1 MGKCTPTP
9 YKCHGGVISKGGA
22 PSNVEAYL
30 CFKVTVRTSRL
41 HGAQYSKYQQFL
53 YDKITELRSE
63 GMGYRKIA
71 EWLRENG
78 YKTVRGKR
86 FFGSHVYSIL
96 KKKREKDEKDNKP
109 IELEYGKLSMRF
121 IDRTIVNS
129 D

>member
-1 MGKCTPTP
+1 M
-9 YKCHGGVISKGGA
+9 
-22 PSNVEAYL
+22 
-30 CFKVTVRTSRL
+30 
-41 HGAQYSKYQQFL
+41 
-53 YDKITELRSE
+53 ELRSD

-78 YKTVRGKR
+78 HKTVRGKR

>member
-1 MGKCTPTP
+1 M
-9 YKCHGGVISKGGA
+9 
-22 PSNVEAYL
+22 
-30 CFKVTVRTSRL
+30 
-41 HGAQYSKYQQFL
+41 
-53 YDKITELRSE
+53 ELRSE
-63 GMGYRKIA
+63 GMGYGKIA